1 MTSILTI
8 AFVHEVHGFDVRE
21 GQPLVSYL
29 ANEILLALV
38 QREDRLCSA
47 VVGKRLSADKG

>member
-8 AFVHEVHGFDVRE
+8 AFVHEVNGFDVRE

-47 VVGKRLSADKG
+47 VVGKRLSEDKG